1 MSPNISETTLC
12 FCTSFCK
19 PIVCHR
25 KNKHIPGTWSLG
37 IPNLL
42 SPVSDHHLQ
51 NGLAPIFG
59 REPNKLLTEICI
71 QEVHHTGP
79 WCSRPLRKAWLSQLW
94 DKAIGYPW
102 ISIRD
107 ISPSFDQ
114 FGWLN
119 TLVGGFNFSEKY
131 ESHLGLLFPIYGKT
145 KFMFQT
151 TNQHKILLAEAP
163 WLVNLHLDAGRSW
176 NSSRLQ
182 QCFRWTFPV
191 GQQAPGTSRSCLA
204 TCHPQDFLKSRVKY
218 HHMHT

>member
-107 ISPSFDQ
+107 ISPSFGSIWLVKHT
-114 FGWLN
+114 GWWFQLLWKIWKSLGIIIPN
-119 TLVGGFNFSEKY
+119 MWKCFWVPFLLVG
-131 ESHLGLLFPIYGKT
+131 FPI
-145 KFMFQT
+145 
-151 TNQHKILLAEAP
+151 
-163 WLVNLHLDAGRSW
+163 
-176 NSSRLQ
+176 RLIQ
-182 QCFRWTFPV
+182 
-191 GQQAPGTSRSCLA
+191 
-204 TCHPQDFLKSRVKY
+204 
-218 HHMHT
+218 

>member
-107 ISPSFDQ
+107 ISPSF
-114 FGWLN
+114 G
-119 TLVGGFNFSEKY
+119 S
-131 ESHLGLLFPIYGKT
+131 I
-145 KFMFQT
+145 
-151 TNQHKILLAEAP
+151 
-163 WLVNLHLDAGRSW
+163 WLVKHTGWWFQLLWKIWKSLGIIIPNIWKNKIHVPNHQPA
-176 NSSRLQ
+176 
-182 QCFRWTFPV
+182 
-191 GQQAPGTSRSCLA
+191 
-204 TCHPQDFLKSRVKY
+204 QDFVGWSPMAGQSPLGRRTQLKLKSSAAMLSLDISCRPTSAWDQQV
-218 HHMHT
+218 MSGNLPSSGLFEI